1 MMSGLETTSVTL
13 CATTTPA
20 DGMEETARLILT
32 ILGKIAP
39 LLCSVGVTSIMGNVT
54 ANVTAQDVSMMALI
68 AKDRKDSASK

>member
-1 MMSGLETTSVTL
+1 MSGQETTSVTL

-20 DGMEETARLILT
+20 DGTEETARLILM
-32 ILGKIAP
+32 ILGKIAQ

-54 ANVTAQDVSMMALI
+54 ASVTAQDVSMMALI